1 LVASRFSVSGFRLV
15 DSYLRERSPL
25 GCRRRIEAMRTARP
39 RRTNRRV
46 SGLPVVAAAS
56 RVLVA
61 GRTSAFGVPSTPR
74 TSPPEDWL
82 LVLEA
87 LDSVPDTSL
96 VVVSLDD
103 SVVELAVVEVSVVE
117 LSVVVVELSV
127 VEESVVVELSVVV
140 VELSVVVVE
149 LSVVVVELSVVLELC
164 ELVLEDDV
172 VVVSVQLSELDFDV

>member
-1 LVASRFSVSGFRLV
+1 MV

-96 VVVSLDD
+96 VVVSLED
-103 SVVELAVVEVSVVE
+103 SVVELAVVDVSVVE

-127 VEESVVVELSVVV
+127 VEES
-140 VELSVVVVE
+140 VVVE